1 MLFGITQELFL
12 PPIVGME
19 SCMEINEI
27 PLYIAAALL
36 LAVWWVIN
44 DGED

>member
-27 PLYIAAALL
+27 PLYIAAAFI
-36 LAVWWVIN
+36 LAIWWEMN
-44 DGED
+44 NGED